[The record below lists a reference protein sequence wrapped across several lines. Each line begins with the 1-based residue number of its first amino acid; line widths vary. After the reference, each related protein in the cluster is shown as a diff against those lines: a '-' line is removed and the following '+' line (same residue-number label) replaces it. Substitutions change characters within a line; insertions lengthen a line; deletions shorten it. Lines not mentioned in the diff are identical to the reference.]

1 MPVRGVDH
9 IDLAVS
15 DVERS
20 LAFYLGV
27 LGPLGLRVEARF
39 ETFPTRTRGF
49 VYLGF
54 GQEHVPGG
62 QAETRLGLRQADGG
76 EHHYYEVGI
85 EHLAFAVE
93 DRGEVDD
100 AYERCV
106 AMRARIHCPPEEE
119 DDLVGYYAFFVF
131 DPDGIRI
138 EICSWTAE
146 TRELWDAG
154 EWA

>member
-9 IDLAVS
+9 IDLAVG

-27 LGPLGLRVEARF
+27 LGPLGLRVGGRF
-39 ETFPTRTRGF
+39 ETYRHTEEV
-49 VYLGF
+49 VYLTF
-54 GQEHVPGG
+54 GQPHVHGG
-62 QAETRLGLRQADGG
+62 QAEARLGLRKADGG
-76 EHHYYEVGI
+76 EHHYYDVGI
-85 EHLAFAVE
+85 DHLAFAVE

-106 AMRARIHCPPEEE
+106 AMGARIHCPPEEE
-119 DDLVGYYAFFVF
+119 DDMVGYYAFFVF
-131 DPDGIRI
+131 DPDGIRV

-146 TRELWDAG
+146 ARELWDAG

>member
-39 ETFPTRTRGF
+39 ETYRHTEDL

-62 QAETRLGLRQADGG
+62 QPETRLGLRQADGG
-76 EHHYYEVGI
+76 EHHYYDVGI
-85 EHLAFAVE
+85 EHLAFVVE

-106 AMRARIHCPPEEE
+106 AMGARIHCAPEEE
-119 DDLVGYYAFFVF
+119 DDMEGYYAFFVF
-131 DPDGIRI
+131 DPDGIRV
-138 EICSWTAE
+138 EVCSWTAE
-146 TRELWDAG
+146 AREQWDTGKLA
-154 EWA
+154 